1 MDIQGEEFRTSAT
14 LIDDELRLSLV
25 GTADMRIR
33 EKLQAL
39 LAQLDEEAL
48 RVGAKVVV
56 VDFRELEF
64 MDSSC
69 FKGVVSWVDQ
79 AKQHMGPS
87 SYRIRFASTARALH
101 RRSLY
106 ALQCFAGDLVTLE
119 VI

>member
-1 MDIQGEEFRTSAT
+1 VDG
-14 LIDDELRLSLV
+14 ELRLKLV

-33 EKLQAL
+33 EKLQEL
-39 LAQLDEEAL
+39 LSQLDEEAR
-48 RVGAKVVV
+48 RVGANVVF
-56 VDFRELEF
+56 VDCRELEF

-79 AKQHMGPS
+79 AKQRMGAN
-87 SYRIRFASTARALH
+87 SYRIRFASRARALH

-119 VI
+119 VL